1 MSLSAHARRILDH
14 IWGPTGSV
22 ILHIIIVILLIEF
35 MVFKVQE
42 KQAEI
47 EVFMMDPDAQDLEE
61 FEKELELLE
70 DIPEVQ
76 DQISP
81 DVNIEMEAPP
91 DPTQFDSPEPEMD
104 LSALNIMDD
113 VKSPLVMKGLFAGR
127 SASGRAAMLG
137 KHAGRW
143 GAYTEP
149 VVIKALEW
157 LKNHQLENG
166 SWNAQGGSGGGD
178 KPAAMTGLALLAF
191 LAHGETTSSEKYGRT
206 VERAIKYL
214 VSTQKPDGMFCRP
227 RADNSEYI
235 HGIATYAISEAYGL
249 TRIPALKDSMERAV
263 DVIMKGQQPIGSW
276 NYFYEKNARYDT
288 SVTGWQLQALKAAYI
303 AGASNPGLKACTD
316 KSVEYLRKA
325 QFADTGRFAYRSDE
339 TKPGRWVAGSN
350 SQAPTAAAVLCMQL
364 LGYGNTTEAKKG
376 SVYLRSAT
384 CKWSREETDYYPL
397 YEWYYVTQAK
407 FHEGGQQWSSW
418 NNEFARVL
426 VKEQNEDGSWIS
438 PGQNETPYG
447 PVYGTVFCALT
458 LQVYYRFLPTYQT
471 IDVEPVDETDDDDV
485 VVEII

>member
-1 MSLSAHARRILDH
+1 MSLSYHARRILDH
-14 IWGPTGSV
+14 VWGPTGSV
-22 ILHIIIVILLIEF
+22 ILHILIVILLVKF

-42 KQAEI
+42 KTSDI
-47 EVFMMDPDAQDLEE
+47 EVFMVDPDAQDLDE
-61 FEKELELLE
+61 FEKELEILE
-70 DIPEVQ
+70 DIPEVTEN
-76 DQISP
+76 ITT

-104 LSALNIMDD
+104 LSALNIDD
-113 VKSPLVMKGLFAGR
+113 VKSPLIMKGLFSGR
-127 SASGRAAMLG
+127 SAGGRAAMLG
-137 KHAGRW
+137 KHSGKW

-149 VVIKALEW
+149 AVIKALEW

-166 SWNAQGGSGGGD
+166 SWNATGGAGGGD
-178 KPAAMTGLALLAF
+178 KPQAMTGLALLAF
-191 LAHGETTSSEKYGRT
+191 LAHGETTASEKYGRT

-214 VSTQKPDGMFCRP
+214 VSSQQADGMFCRP

-263 DVIMKGQQPIGSW
+263 DVIIKGQQPIGSW

-316 KSVEYLRKA
+316 KAVEYLKKA
-325 QFADTGRFAYRSDE
+325 NMSETGQFAYRSDE
-339 TKPGRWVAGSN
+339 KQPGRWIGGSKTG
-350 SQAPTAAAVLCMQL
+350 APTGAAVLCMQL
-364 LGYGNTTEAKKG
+364 LGYGETTEAKKG
-376 SVYLRSAT
+376 LVWLREANCT
-384 CKWSREETDYYPL
+384 WSKDGTGYYPL
-397 YEWYYVTQAK
+397 YEWYYITQAK
-407 FHEGGQQWSSW
+407 FHEGGQQWNSW
-418 NNEFARVL
+418 NNDFARVF
-426 VKEQNEDGSWIS
+426 VGEQKPDGSWVS
-438 PGQNETPYG
+438 PGENEEPYG

-471 IDVEPVDETDDDDV
+471 IEVEPVDETEEDDV